1 MSGLSAQGLS
11 GLPEIRAG
19 DDLGRLIVQAL
30 QAEQPPADPLHDGQ
44 IVAIAHKAISKAEGA
59 VVDLAEVT
67 PGPRARA
74 LAAEQGKDPRA
85 VQVVLD
91 QSAEIIRAANGVL
104 ISRTHHGFVC
114 ANAGVDASN
123 AARPDLSNAS
133 RADGGDPD
141 AEDERPGPG
150 TGGETLIVLPRDPD
164 ASARAL
170 RARLRELSGAAPA
183 VLITDSFGR
192 AWRHGQCDVALG
204 CAGMAPLEDW
214 RGRTD
219 SVGLEL
225 RATWIAVADAA
236 ASTAD
241 LARAKDSREPVVL
254 IDGLGR
260 FVTAEDGP
268 GAAALL
274 RPLEE
279 NLFL

>member
-1 MSGLSAQGLS
+1 MASLSARALS
-11 GLPEIRAG
+11 HLPEVRAG
-19 DDLGRLIVQAL
+19 DDLAMLIVNAL
-30 QAEQPPADPLHDGQ
+30 DEERERPVRPLHDGQ
-44 IVAIAHKAISKAEGA
+44 IVVIAHKVISKAEGA
-59 VVDLAEVT
+59 IVVLADVT
-67 PGPRARA
+67 PGERARE
-74 LAAEQGKDPRA
+74 LAAEQGKDARM
-85 VQVVLD
+85 VRVVLD
-91 QSAEIIRAANGVL
+91 QSAEILRTASGVL

-123 AARPDLSNAS
+123 TS
-133 RADGGDPD
+133 RAN
-141 AEDERPGPG
+141 G
-150 TGGETLIVLPRDPD
+150 TGTGATGAGDTEAGETETLIVLPRDPD

-170 RARLRELSGAAPA
+170 RNRLRELTGAHPA

-204 CAGMAPLEDW
+204 CAGMTPLEDW

-236 ASTAD
+236 AATAD
-241 LARAKDSREPVVL
+241 LARSKDSREPVVL
-254 IDGLGR
+254 IDGLAR

-268 GAAALL
+268 GAVALL

-279 NLFL
+279 DLFR